1 MSCSE
6 NLTGVSLSGPI
17 RACWMEDV
25 HIMGK
30 NYLDHT
36 CALGGSSGFEAPDP
50 MLTGIGRINCLKGIS
65 YNCDLTSLEFL
76 KAR

>member
-6 NLTGVSLSGPI
+6 NLTGVSLPDAI
-17 RACWMEDV
+17 RACLKEDV
-25 HIMGK
+25 YIIGK

-50 MLTGIGRINCLKGIS
+50 ILTGVGRINCLKGII
-65 YNCDLTSLEFL
+65 YDCDLTSLEFL